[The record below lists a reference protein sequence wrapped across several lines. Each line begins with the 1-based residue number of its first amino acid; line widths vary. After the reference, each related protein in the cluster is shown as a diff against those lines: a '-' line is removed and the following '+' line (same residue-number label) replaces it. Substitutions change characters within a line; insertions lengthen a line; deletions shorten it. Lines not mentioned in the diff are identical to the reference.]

1 MVSFDFVV
9 LLIGLVYG
17 YVNPGKEHKMKLLKK
32 GLKIGLVLGIII
44 SLLNFFIG
52 GGILSAPITT
62 IGTIIAIAYLTIF
75 FIIGAWVGDILE
87 LKFKKKK

>member
-17 YVNPGKEHKMKLLKK
+17 YVNPGKEHKTELLKK
-32 GLKIGLVLGIII
+32 GLKIGLILGIILALI
-44 SLLNFFIG
+44 NLFVG
-52 GGILSAPITT
+52 GGILLSTATT
-62 IGTIIAIAYLTIF
+62 IGTIVAIGYLTVM

-87 LKFKKKK
+87 LKFKKK